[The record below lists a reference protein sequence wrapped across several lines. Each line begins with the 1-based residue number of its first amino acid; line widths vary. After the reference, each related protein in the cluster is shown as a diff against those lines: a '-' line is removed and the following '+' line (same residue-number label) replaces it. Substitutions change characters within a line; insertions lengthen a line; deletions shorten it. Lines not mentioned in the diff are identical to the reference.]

1 MIKRLIIAIILLAL
15 IGGGLVGFNLYKA
28 KMIAQFFATRPVP
41 PAVVSTV
48 EARPGEWLP
57 AIEAIGTV
65 NASQGVDLTVETAG
79 VVKEILFKPSQHV
92 AAGEVLLRLD
102 NVVQRADLEAART
115 ALELDRTNLRRAQ
128 ELQSRGVASNVSLDS
143 SEAAARAS
151 EAQVARATAI
161 VEQRQLSAPFAGTI
175 GLSRVDLGQYV
186 APGMI
191 VTTLQDLDTMR
202 VDFSLPEQDLPSLAI
217 GLPLEVRI
225 EGAEQAFRG
234 EIAGIDPR
242 VDPSSRMVSIRGTI
256 QGVNGGLTP
265 GQFVRIKVEL
275 PKEDGVIALPQTTL
289 VSSLY
294 GDYVYVVRPKA
305 ADANAAAPAGADQS
319 AKDAPQLALSQVF
332 VKVGRRSGGQVEMLD
347 GIVPGDQVV
356 TAGQNRLSNGM
367 PAVVDNS
374 VNPAVPGG
382 NAAAAGPADGPAQD
396 ATNAATGTAP
406 DASAPTAT
414 DTGNA
419 GEGTVSQ

>member
-1 MIKRLIIAIILLAL
+1 
-15 IGGGLVGFNLYKA
+15 
-28 KMIAQFFATRPVP
+28 
-41 PAVVSTV
+41 
-48 EARPGEWLP
+48 
-57 AIEAIGTV
+57 
-65 NASQGVDLTVETAG
+65 
-79 VVKEILFKPSQHV
+79 
-92 AAGEVLLRLD
+92 
-102 NVVQRADLEAART
+102 
-115 ALELDRTNLRRAQ
+115 
-128 ELQSRGVASNVSLDS
+128 
-143 SEAAARAS
+143 
-151 EAQVARATAI
+151 
-161 VEQRQLSAPFAGTI
+161 
-175 GLSRVDLGQYV
+175 
-186 APGMI
+186 
-191 VTTLQDLDTMR
+191 
-202 VDFSLPEQDLPSLAI
+202 
-217 GLPLEVRI
+217 
-225 EGAEQAFRG
+225 
-234 EIAGIDPR
+234 
-242 VDPSSRMVSIRGTI
+242 MVSIRGTI

-319 AKDAPQLALSQVF
+319 ARDAPQLALSQVF